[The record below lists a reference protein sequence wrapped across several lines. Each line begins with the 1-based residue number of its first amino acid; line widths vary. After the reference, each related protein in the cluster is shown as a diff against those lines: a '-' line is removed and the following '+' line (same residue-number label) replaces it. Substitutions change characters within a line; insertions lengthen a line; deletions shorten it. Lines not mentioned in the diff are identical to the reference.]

1 MPSEHSFWTPLP
13 RHLPSGTLGSVNRM
27 ATFWVSLCLAALSG
41 CGSRPAEPAAAP
53 PSPTVSAASNKVNEP
68 TYYLDHAQVG
78 LPKLKVF
85 VGALE
90 MQAEVCTQV
99 AEVATGLMHRPGI
112 GPEDG
117 MLFAFAEARD
127 RSFYMKNV
135 PFDIAVAYIDSEGVI
150 NEIVQLKARDEK
162 GVPSKS
168 DAIQFVLETSPDYF
182 ARHHLG
188 PGTLIAC
195 ERGPLKEA
203 LARYA
208 QIR

>member
-1 MPSEHSFWTPLP
+1 MAPATTPSASPAVPTNK
-13 RHLPSGTLGSVNRM
+13 T
-27 ATFWVSLCLAALSG
+27 
-41 CGSRPAEPAAAP
+41 AEP
-53 PSPTVSAASNKVNEP
+53 S
-68 TYYLDHAQVG
+68 YFLDHAQVG
-78 LPKLKVF
+78 LPKIKVF

-90 MQAEVCTQV
+90 MQAEVCTKVQ
-99 AEVATGLMHRPGI
+99 EVATGLMHRQGI

-127 RSFYMKNV
+127 RSFYMRNV
-135 PFDIAVAYIDSEGVI
+135 SFDIAVAYIDAEGVI

-168 DAIQFVLETSPDYF
+168 DSIQFVLETAPDYF
-182 ARHHLG
+182 SRHGLG

-208 QIR
+208 ELR